1 MSSLDIAAPRR
12 IASLDQFRGYTVVG
26 MLFVN
31 FIGGFVVMPDV
42 LKHHNT
48 YCSYADTIMPQFFFA
63 VGFAFRLTFLKR
75 LETVGQRAAMLASLR
90 RNLGLILVGVV
101 LYHLDGEVKSWEELQ
116 KLGLW
121 GFLTTSFT
129 REPFQTLV
137 HIALASLLV
146 TPIIGSRPRVRVVAL
161 FAFGL
166 LHLLLS
172 YWFYF
177 EYAWKRPVIDGGPL
191 GFLTWS
197 IPVLVG
203 SLAYDAMVSSWTMP
217 GKIARLLGGAIAL
230 CAVGYGLSCLGT
242 PGHLAPPPF
251 VAPEGEVNLWTMS
264 QRTGSLSY
272 QVFAAGFSLVVYALF
287 VILTDMAGLETG
299 IFRSF
304 GRNALAAYVLHG
316 IIGGAVKPWLPKDSP
331 LWFLVIGISIYLA
344 INYLF
349 IRNFEKNNVYIK
361 L

>member
-1 MSSLDIAAPRR
+1 
-12 IASLDQFRGYTVVG
+12 

-31 FIGGFVVMPDV
+31 FIGGFVVMPSV

-75 LETVGQRAAMLASLR
+75 LETAGLRASMLAALR

-101 LYHLDGEVKSWEELQ
+101 LYHLDGEVKTWDELQ

-121 GFLTTSFT
+121 GFLSTAFV
-129 REPFQTLV
+129 REPYQTLI

-146 TPIIGSRPRVRVVAL
+146 TPIIASRPRIRVAAL
-161 FAFGL
+161 IVFGL
-166 LHLLLS
+166 SHLFLS
-172 YWFYF
+172 YQFYF
-177 EYAWKRPVIDGGPL
+177 SHAWKTPVIDGGPL

-197 IPVLVG
+197 IPILVG
-203 SLAYDAMVSSWTMP
+203 SLAYDIMVSGRGMP
-217 GKIARLLGGAIAL
+217 GKLTRLVGWSAIL
-230 CAVGYGLSCLGT
+230 CAAGYGLSCLGVS
-242 PGHLAPPPF
+242 GRLAPLPF
-251 VAPEGEVNLWTMS
+251 IEPTEPVNLWTMS

-272 QVFAAGFSLVVYALF
+272 QVFAAGFSLGVYALF
-287 VILTDMAGLETG
+287 VILTDVSGLEIG
-299 IFRSF
+299 LFRSF

-316 IIGGAVKPWLPKDSP
+316 IVASAVMPWLPKDSP
-331 LWFLVIGISIYLA
+331 LWLLAIGIFVYFA
-344 INYLF
+344 INTLF
-349 IRNFEKNNVYIK
+349 IRNFEKNGVFIK

>member
-1 MSSLDIAAPRR
+1 
-12 IASLDQFRGYTVVG
+12 
-26 MLFVN
+26 
-31 FIGGFVVMPDV
+31 
-42 LKHHNT
+42 
-48 YCSYADTIMPQFFFA
+48 MPQFFFA

-272 QVFAAGFSLVVYALF
+272 QVFAAGFSLVVYALV

-299 IFRSF
+299 IFRTF
-304 GRNALAAYVLHG
+304 GRTALGQALASEGFAALVLG
-316 IIGGAVKPWLPKDSP
+316 DRDLDLPRDQLPVHSQFREEQRLHQALSHSEFPRK
-331 LWFLVIGISIYLA
+331 ILA
-344 INYLF
+344 FSTNYYYD
-349 IRNFEKNNVYIK
+349 RRRAKGSMRGTTGK
-361 L
+361 AP

>member
-197 IPVLVG
+197 IPCWSVR
-203 SLAYDAMVSSWTMP
+203 SLTTRWFRAGRCRVRSLDFSAGRSLF
-217 GKIARLLGGAIAL
+217 ARSATACHAWAL
-230 CAVGYGLSCLGT
+230 PAT
-242 PGHLAPPPF
+242 
-251 VAPEGEVNLWTMS
+251 
-264 QRTGSLSY
+264 
-272 QVFAAGFSLVVYALF
+272 
-287 VILTDMAGLETG
+287 
-299 IFRSF
+299 
-304 GRNALAAYVLHG
+304 
-316 IIGGAVKPWLPKDSP
+316 SP
-331 LWFLVIGISIYLA
+331 LHRSSRPRG
-344 INYLF
+344 
-349 IRNFEKNNVYIK
+349 K
-361 L
+361 

>member
-1 MSSLDIAAPRR
+1 MTSVDVSAPGR

-31 FIGGFVVMPDV
+31 FIGGFVVMPAV

-63 VGFAFRLTFLKR
+63 VGFAFRLTYLKR
-75 LETVGQRAAMLASLR
+75 LATVGRRSAMLAAVK

-101 LYHLDGEVKSWEELQ
+101 LYHLDGEVKTWEELQ

-121 GFLTTSFT
+121 GFLTTSFV

-146 TPIIGSRPRVRVVAL
+146 TPIIGSSRRVRAAAL
-161 FAFGL
+161 VGFGV

-177 EYAWKRPVIDGGPL
+177 NYAWNKPVIDGGPL

-203 SLAYDAMVSSWTMP
+203 SQAYDIMVSERSITRKILLLLDWT
-217 GKIARLLGGAIAL
+217 IIL

-242 PGHLAPPPF
+242 LGTFAPPPF
-251 VAPEGEVNLWTMS
+251 VEPTEPVNLWTMS

-272 QVFAAGFSLVVYALF
+272 QLFAAGFSIGVYATF
-287 VILTDMAGLETG
+287 VILTDLGGLEMG

-316 IIGGAVKPWLPKDSP
+316 IIGSAVKPWLPKDSP
-331 LWFLVIGISIYLA
+331 LWFLAIGILIYFA
-344 INYLF
+344 INTLF
-349 IRNFEKNNVYIK
+349 IRNFEKNGVFIK